1 MSIVPAA
8 PTYKSGKKSVAPTA
22 TAASDAAR
30 AAALQF
36 LSQLAIELSSSDN
49 VNLPC
54 FPNVVL
60 QIRNALANPKTTPTQ
75 AVTIVG
81 AEPRLAARLL
91 QIANSAA
98 FNAAGKPLT
107 DLRAAITRLG
117 HQVVQ
122 SAAMAFAVQ
131 HMKNEQSLKPIAE
144 SLNELWIES
153 IAVASICQSIASRT
167 KVNPDEAFLTGLLH
181 GIGRLYVM
189 VRAVG
194 KLDDFDKE
202 SFNEL
207 VLGWQASIGKAVLEN
222 WGFAEEMS
230 AAVGDQGDG
239 AGLRERARKHE
250 ADLADILIASIALS
264 EALKMQDPRAIET
277 KDITAFSIIGLSVED
292 CSAILSHTQKKL
304 GSLQSVLGC

>member
-1 MSIVPAA
+1 
-8 PTYKSGKKSVAPTA
+8 
-22 TAASDAAR
+22 
-30 AAALQF
+30 
-36 LSQLAIELSSSDN
+36 
-49 VNLPC
+49 
-54 FPNVVL
+54 
-60 QIRNALANPKTTPTQ
+60 
-75 AVTIVG
+75 
-81 AEPRLAARLL
+81 
-91 QIANSAA
+91 
-98 FNAAGKPLT
+98 
-107 DLRAAITRLG
+107 
-117 HQVVQ
+117 
-122 SAAMAFAVQ
+122 
-131 HMKNEQSLKPIAE
+131 
-144 SLNELWIES
+144 
-153 IAVASICQSIASRT
+153 
-167 KVNPDEAFLTGLLH
+167 VNPDEAFLTGLLH

>member
-8 PTYKSGKKSVAPTA
+8 PTYKSGKMSVAPTA
-22 TAASDAAR
+22 TSASDAAR

-36 LSQLAIELSSSDN
+36 LSQLAVELSSSDN

-60 QIRNALANPKTTPTQ
+60 RIRNALANPKTTATQ
-75 AVTIVG
+75 AVIIVG

-98 FNAAGKPLT
+98 FKAAGKPLT

-117 HQVVQ
+117 HQLVQ

-131 HMKNEQSLKPIAE
+131 HMKNEQSLKSIAE

-194 KLDDFDKE
+194 KLDDFDKA

-207 VLGWQASIGKAVLEN
+207 VSGWQASIGKAVLEN

-230 AAVGDQGDG
+230 AAVGNQGDG
-239 AGLRERARKHE
+239 AGLRERTFKHE
-250 ADLADILIASIALS
+250 ADLTDILIAGIALS
-264 EALKMQDPRAIET
+264 EAIKMEDPREIDT
-277 KDITAFSIIGLSVED
+277 KDIAAFSIIGLSVED
-292 CSAILSHTQKKL
+292 CSAIVSHTRKKL
-304 GSLQSVLGC
+304 SSLQSALGC